1 MATPTRQSSL
11 DEFVANSPY
20 KDYYKPFVEI
30 LPAAHHSPF
39 WSKAAEISQIL
50 TDGQAPIFLG
60 EQTAEEATAAMATD
74 MRAVVGG

>member
-1 MATPTRQSSL
+1 M
-11 DEFVANSPY
+11 
-20 KDYYKPFVEI
+20 
-30 LPAAHHSPF
+30 
-39 WSKAAEISQIL
+39 AAEISQIL